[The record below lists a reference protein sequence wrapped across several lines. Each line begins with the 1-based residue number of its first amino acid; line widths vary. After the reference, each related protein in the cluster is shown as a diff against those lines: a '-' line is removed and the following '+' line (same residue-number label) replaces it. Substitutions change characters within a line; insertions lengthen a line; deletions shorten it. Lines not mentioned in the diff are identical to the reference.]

1 MRRLIL
7 LAFILSALNWQAC
20 RTLDGIPVG
29 LAQEFGALLVSS
41 NVDSA
46 RIFIDLNR
54 RGDFADTGKMTRID
68 EAVRLDSLPV
78 GLHALRLQRSCYT
91 TGQDEFEV
99 AISAQGE
106 ANLNAPMQLLPD
118 AAGLVLLSTPDSAL
132 VFLDGL
138 PQGYTPLTLTC
149 LDVGAHLVEFRK
161 GSYAPDTM
169 AVTLTGGALDTL
181 SRPLSLQ
188 RTVLMEHFSSST
200 CIPCVEADEIIE
212 SVGLQ
217 AGPAAVAAIGYH
229 TEIPSSG
236 DPMFLAAR
244 ADNDARIEY
253 YNVFTN
259 PIVYIDGLVPEL
271 GVTNLRNRLNEEIDI
286 RAAINPPLT
295 LEFFDYRVGA
305 DSLSGRIRLEALQP
319 LSGAFLRV
327 AIVEKN
333 IDYQNPP
340 GSNGQTHFIDV
351 LRAFWPEPRGTS
363 LTMNAGE
370 KRFVPFA
377 VPLNSAWISGQLEVV
392 AFVQVGS
399 HEILQAASTQYP

>member
-1 MRRLIL
+1 
-7 LAFILSALNWQAC
+7 
-20 RTLDGIPVG
+20 
-29 LAQEFGALLVSS
+29 
-41 NVDSA
+41 
-46 RIFIDLNR
+46 
-54 RGDFADTGKMTRID
+54 
-68 EAVRLDSLPV
+68 
-78 GLHALRLQRSCYT
+78 
-91 TGQDEFEV
+91 
-99 AISAQGE
+99 
-106 ANLNAPMQLLPD
+106 
-118 AAGLVLLSTPDSAL
+118 
-132 VFLDGL
+132 
-138 PQGYTPLTLTC
+138 
-149 LDVGAHLVEFRK
+149 
-161 GSYAPDTM
+161 
-169 AVTLTGGALDTL
+169 
-181 SRPLSLQ
+181 
-188 RTVLMEHFSSST
+188 
-200 CIPCVEADEIIE
+200 
-212 SVGLQ
+212 
-217 AGPAAVAAIGYH
+217 
-229 TEIPSSG
+229 
-236 DPMFLAAR
+236 
-244 ADNDARIEY
+244 
-253 YNVFTN
+253 
-259 PIVYIDGLVPEL
+259 PEL